1 MTSTRSC
8 NGGHHNYVTAG
19 SRSKCS
25 RCGAVQVDLTG
36 TRAELEVDQTK
47 VFGAR
52 RPTLFSLKLEKTEPG
67 VEAGFGKARHRR

>member
-1 MTSTRSC
+1 MTNIRSC
-8 NGGHHNYVTAG
+8 NGGHHNYMTMG

-36 TRAELEVDQTK
+36 NRAADAVDPQK

-52 RPTLFSLKLEKTEPG
+52 RPTLFSLKLEKAEPG
-67 VEAGFGKARHRR
+67 GEAGFGKARHRR